1 MTPASVSIS
10 LTLFINPSSPCS
22 LGFAPYSPAHIL
34 HSGDGGLLTAKT
46 NGLQASICPLPPR
59 PPHPPLSLPKPLPG
73 PPAWGSLDPPSS
85 SEHGRPSPSRPK
97 ACLSFL
103 IPPVAASPR
112 GPLRSE
118 APLSIFGLPGM
129 TSPTSWA
136 YQVASI
142 PSPAQTWP
150 LSSRS
155 DSKSPWGPPHPPHSW
170 APSSLHPHPHPMNLL
185 HRPL

>member
-1 MTPASVSIS
+1 MTSTSVSIS
-10 LTLFINPSSPCS
+10 LTLFINPSPPCS

-34 HSGDGGLLTAKT
+34 RSGDGGLLTAKT
-46 NGLQASICPLPPR
+46 NGLQASICIPA
-59 PPHPPLSLPKPLPG
+59 LSLPTPLPN
-73 PPAWGSLDPPSS
+73 PPAWGSPDPPST

-97 ACLSFL
+97 AHLSFL
-103 IPPVAASPR
+103 IPLVAASPR
-112 GPLRSE
+112 GLLRSE
-118 APLSIFGLPGM
+118 APLSIFGLPGV
-129 TSPTSWA
+129 TSPIPWA

-170 APSSLHPHPHPMNLL
+170 APSSLRSHPHLTNLL
-185 HRPL
+185 HRPLCK